1 MDSALMT
8 IEEAAKE
15 LGIEPGTL
23 RMQVSK
29 GKITPIR
36 VGTGPKGHSGL
47 LLIHRD
53 ELERYRRERSGK
65 PGRKPKATP

>member
-1 MDSALMT
+1 LLT
-8 IEEAAKE
+8 ITQAAEE

-23 RMQVSK
+23 RTQVSK
-29 GKITPIR
+29 GKVAAIS
-36 VGTGPKGHSGL
+36 VGGKGQRAGL

-65 PGRKPKATP
+65 PGRKPQKGDEQ